1 VILVR
6 ERQVDEPERQWHDV
20 NVFLPTEAI
29 READRIHGDERDALL
44 TNILRPNE

>member
-1 VILVR
+1 MILVR

-20 NVFLPTEAI
+20 NVFLPTKAI